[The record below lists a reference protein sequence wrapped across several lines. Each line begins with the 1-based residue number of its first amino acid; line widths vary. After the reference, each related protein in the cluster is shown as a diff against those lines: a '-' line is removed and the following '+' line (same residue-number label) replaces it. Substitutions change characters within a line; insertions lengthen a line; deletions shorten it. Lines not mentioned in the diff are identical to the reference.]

1 MEVIEM
7 SSVSEIASTSLQ
19 PQGGYIPKTS
29 LYISYLSEG
38 NESLKELKEIDPF
51 VLKECVLH
59 LLEFYITNDKN
70 KAFFVSLEGA
80 KKIDSKEKTDV
91 YSLATEYLS
100 CIDKS
105 IDEDSIISACK
116 LSYFDKMIYSSNYDA
131 ENQDWL
137 KYNPSE
143 EVIEGIQII
152 LDRIIG
158 VQNNIGKI
166 TLINGQFGKAYNKN
180 ISEGTIDI
188 CTKTTGCIL
197 DLTLRDVENCTP
209 QETLKMELYKIMMEK
224 SGISLYDG
232 VEDICIYNPITQVLI
247 TLPQKKVKD
256 TVKNKIIHE
265 VYTKNGIY
273 YSKAELEK
281 IRNEV
286 EGYKG
291 QIQSIELAKKVHTKI
306 MKIKNIFIFIGLFII
321 LLFILYEWKKYA
333 K

>member
-1 MEVIEM
+1 M
-7 SSVSEIASTSLQ
+7 
-19 PQGGYIPKTS
+19 
-29 LYISYLSEG
+29 
-38 NESLKELKEIDPF
+38 
-51 VLKECVLH
+51 
-59 LLEFYITNDKN
+59 
-70 KAFFVSLEGA
+70 
-80 KKIDSKEKTDV
+80 
-91 YSLATEYLS
+91 ATEYLS

-137 KYNPSE
+137 KYNPSD

-158 VQNNIGKI
+158 VQSSIGEI
-166 TLINGQFGKAYNKN
+166 ALINGQFGKAYNKN

-188 CTKTTGCIL
+188 CTKTMGCIL
-197 DLTLRDVENCTP
+197 DLTLQGVENCTP

-224 SGISLYDG
+224 SGISLYDD

-247 TLPQKKVKD
+247 TLPQKNVED
-256 TVKNKIIHE
+256 VVKNKIIHE

-273 YSKAELEK
+273 YSKKELEK
-281 IRNEV
+281 IRDEVNE
-286 EGYKG
+286 YKG
-291 QIQSIELAKKVHTKI
+291 QINSIEVEKRIRRKT
-306 MKIKNIFIFIGLFII
+306 MKIKNIFIFIGILIVLF
-321 LLFILYEWKKYA
+321 FILYEWKKYA